1 MMSAE
6 FKNQW
11 QKPEESPTASYPFQ
25 TDAVLGSSHVS
36 DAEMIEI
43 GCRGDRF
50 ELLSA
55 YLDGEVR
62 AAERHQVEVWL
73 AADPQMQQLH
83 ARLLTLRQEL
93 QTFGT
98 MQPPASVS
106 AHETVARVMQRLD
119 RRPQRVV
126 RWGGAAI
133 AATLIGAVTLMVSPL
148 GRSPIGQYA
157 ETPASGTSSTGLQ
170 IALDAPVIDIPNVD
184 SLSNVTQ

>member
-1 MMSAE
+1 MSAE

-11 QKPEESPTASYPFQ
+11 QTPEEPPTASYPFQ
-25 TDAVLGSSHVS
+25 NGAVLNASYAS
-36 DAEMIEI
+36 DAETSEI

-55 YLDGEVR
+55 YLDGEVT
-62 AAERHQVEVWL
+62 AAERHQVETWL
-73 AADPQMQQLH
+73 ATDPQIQQLH
-83 ARLLTLRQEL
+83 ARLLALRQEL

-106 AHETVARVMQRLD
+106 ADETVASVMQRLD

-148 GRSPIGQYA
+148 GRSPIGQFA
-157 ETPASGTSSTGLQ
+157 ETPASDTSAAGLQ
-170 IALDAPVIDIPNVD
+170 IALDSPVIDIPNVD
-184 SLSNVTQ
+184 SFPNVTQ